1 MNKKTFILMTALF
14 GFTSVGAQT
23 AAASQPAGLQPCAAE
38 ACAAAHPWRGARV
51 GFLGDSMTDPRN
63 NSADVPK
70 KYWNYLQEWL
80 GITPYV
86 YGKSGRQW
94 NDIPRQAEALKAEH
108 GDSVDAVTVFIGT
121 NDFNAGVPL
130 GRWYDEVTDT
140 VTAAVHGPEK
150 AYVRK
155 RRTPSMD
162 ASTFRGRINI
172 GISRLKQLFPDRQIV
187 LFTPIHR
194 AAARF
199 GDTNVQPDES
209 WQNLCGEYFSAYV
222 EAVKEAAGVWG
233 VPVIDLNALSG
244 INPMVKEQQQYFRS
258 PSSDLLH
265 PSDKGQRRL
274 ARTMERQL
282 FMLPVTLE

>member
-51 GFLGDSMTDPRN
+51 GFLGDSMTDPKN

-86 YGKSGRQW
+86 YGVSGRQW
-94 NDIPRQAEALKAEH
+94 NDIPRQAERLKAEH
-108 GDSVDAVTVFIGT
+108 GDSVDAITVFIGT

-130 GRWYDEVTDT
+130 GRWYDEAEGT
-140 VTAAVHGPEK
+140 VEAAVHGEKK
-150 AYVRK
+150 AYRRM
-155 RRTPSMD
+155 RRTPAMD
-162 ASTFRGRINI
+162 EGTFRGRMNI
-172 GISRLKQLFPDRQIV
+172 GIKRLKELFPDKQIV

-194 AAARF
+194 ARAEF
-199 GDTNVQPDES
+199 GATNLQPDES
-209 WQNLCGEYFSAYV
+209 WQNLCGEYFDAYV
-222 EAVKEAAGVWG
+222 EAVKEAANVWG
-233 VPVIDLNALSG
+233 IPVIDLNALSG
-244 INPMVKEQQQYFRS
+244 MNPMVVAQQPYFRN
-258 PSSDLLH
+258 PSTDLLH
-265 PSDKGQRRL
+265 PSDNGQRRL
-274 ARTMERQL
+274 ARTMIQQL
-282 FMLPVTLE
+282 SVLPVGLR